1 MEGRSAE
8 NGRVE
13 EGEGKGRGGKG
24 GREGGRERGREGG
37 RGDLPYQSYF
47 VSGAGE
53 HRADIIISRDS
64 EYFIMVGLLVQ
75 LRIKT
80 L

>member
-53 HRADIIISRDS
+53 HIEQTSLSAGIRSNSFWWD
-64 EYFIMVGLLVQ
+64 F
-75 LRIKT
+75 
-80 L
+80 